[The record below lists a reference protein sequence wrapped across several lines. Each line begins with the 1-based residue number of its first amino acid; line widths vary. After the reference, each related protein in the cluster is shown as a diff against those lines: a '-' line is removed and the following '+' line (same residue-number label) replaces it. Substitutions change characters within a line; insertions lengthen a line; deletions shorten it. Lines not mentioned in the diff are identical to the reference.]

1 MPLVVVLSDSFGAS
15 RPYMWPRRTSMERL
29 STAVILPK
37 RFIQTEGL
45 NDHSACHAHRVIAD
59 RAVDLL
65 SAAQSLEGTD
75 EYKRLQTAFLERGM
89 ID

>member
-1 MPLVVVLSDSFGAS
+1 MAPAHLYGEVVHSGYPAETLH
-15 RPYMWPRRTSMERL
+15 
-29 STAVILPK
+29 
-37 RFIQTEGL
+37 QTEGL